1 MSVIRDFFGIEEPVK
16 RPVEKKTG
24 KITVYVGVNS
34 DDTAIISLV
43 PLVRWEN
50 EKQSNDAGYAY
61 SYDDT
66 QRPPHWIPQ
75 DERPHQTKWGH
86 AYIGEYVNVN
96 RAFVTKLT
104 GLDMDWDDNFLTIEI

>member
-1 MSVIRDFFGIEEPVK
+1 MREIKDIFGIEEPV
-16 RPVEKKTG
+16 REPVEKKTG

-43 PLVRWEN
+43 PLVRFWG
-50 EKQSNDAGYAY
+50 EKQSDDAGYAC

-66 QRPPHWIPQ
+66 QRPPHWMPQ
-75 DERPHQTKWGH
+75 DERPHQSKWGY

-104 GLDMDWDDNFLTIEI
+104 GLDMDWDDDFLTIEI